1 MDNDKLLHEKKL
13 KQLYHRMGL
22 KHNMTDE
29 DLKIL
34 VNSPY
39 EFSREKIR
47 NLKLEGEFGESE
59 FDKLKTNFMY
69 RYLGKFYIEYR
80 RILYERRKK
89 KLREERRG
97 EDS

>member
-1 MDNDKLLHEKKL
+1 MSDKLSQEKKL
-13 KQLYHRMGL
+13 KKLYHSIAL
-22 KHNMTDE
+22 KYNMTDE
-29 DLKIL
+29 ELKEL

-47 NLKLEGEFGESE
+47 ALQLDDVEEEEFN
-59 FDKLKTNFMY
+59 KLKTNFMY

-89 KLREERRG
+89 KLREERSG

>member
-1 MDNDKLLHEKKL
+1 MSDKLSQEKKL
-13 KQLYHRMGL
+13 KKLYHSIAL
-22 KHNMTDE
+22 KYNMTDDE
-29 DLKIL
+29 LKEL

-47 NLKLEGEFGESE
+47 ALQLDDVEEEEFN
-59 FDKLKTNFMY
+59 KLKTNFMY

-89 KLREERRG
+89 KLREERSG